1 MGDAGSSNREGVMS
15 EDNTSQEQDG
25 ADETE
30 ALWAAR
36 ERRMA
41 LQEAMAGVEW
51 AIAAPS
57 GTADW
62 WTELAAALGGL
73 RRALDEHIDEVEG
86 PAGLLAELVS
96 KAPRLARSKQQMEEE
111 HVELIADLETVGEQV
126 RKGAGESDTVDVATT
141 REQVLLLLAAL
152 ARHRQAG
159 ADMVYEAYTVDI
171 GGLE

>member
-1 MGDAGSSNREGVMS
+1 MS
-15 EDNTSQEQDG
+15 EDTPAASNPEDSAEG
-25 ADETE
+25 DETE
-30 ALWAAR
+30 ALSAAR

-51 AIAAPS
+51 AIASPS

-73 RRALDEHIDEVEG
+73 QRALASHIDEVEG
-86 PAGLLAELVS
+86 TDGLLAELVA
-96 KAPRLARSKQQMEEE
+96 KAPRLSRAKQQMEEE
-111 HVELIADLETVGEQV
+111 HVELGAELDALGEAV
-126 RKGAGESDTVDVATT
+126 RQGAGEPDAVDVAAT
-141 REQVLLLLAAL
+141 REQVLLLLGAL

-171 GGLE
+171 GGLD

>member
-1 MGDAGSSNREGVMS
+1 MS
-15 EDNTSQEQDG
+15 EASDRE
-25 ADETE
+25 AEETD
-30 ALWAAR
+30 ALSAAR

-41 LQEAMAGVEW
+41 LQETMAGVEW

-73 RRALDEHIDEVEG
+73 QRALAEHVDEVEG
-86 PAGLLAELVS
+86 DSGLLAELVS

-111 HVELIADLETVGEQV
+111 HVELAGDLEAIGEKI
-126 RKGAGESDTVDVATT
+126 RIGAGEPDAVSVSET
-141 REQVLLLLAAL
+141 REEVMLLLGAL

-171 GGLE
+171 GGLD

>member
-1 MGDAGSSNREGVMS
+1 MS
-15 EDNTSQEQDG
+15 EANENET
-25 ADETE
+25 DETD
-30 ALWAAR
+30 ALSAAR

-73 RRALDEHIDEVEG
+73 QRALAEHVGEVEG
-86 PAGLLAELVS
+86 PTGLLAELVS

-111 HVELIADLETVGEQV
+111 HVGLAADLEAVGE
-126 RKGAGESDTVDVATT
+126 RIRLGAAESASVSVSET
-141 REQVLLLLAAL
+141 REAVLLLLGSL

-171 GGLE
+171 GGLD

>member
-1 MGDAGSSNREGVMS
+1 MS
-15 EDNTSQEQDG
+15 EANTPDNPAEGNESD
-25 ADETE
+25 
-30 ALWAAR
+30 ALSAAR

-51 AIAAPS
+51 AIASPS

-73 RRALDEHIDEVEG
+73 QRALGDHIGEVEG
-86 PAGLLAELVS
+86 SEGLLAELVA

-111 HVELIADLETVGEQV
+111 HVELVADLEGVGEIV
-126 RKGAGESDTVDVATT
+126 RQGAMEPDAVDVAAT
-141 REQVLLLLAAL
+141 REQVMLLLGAL

>member
-1 MGDAGSSNREGVMS
+1 MNSDDTPAALGGSPEQHTDA
-15 EDNTSQEQDG
+15 
-25 ADETE
+25 
-30 ALWAAR
+30 LFAAH

-73 RRALDEHIDEVEG
+73 RRSLDDHIDEVEG
-86 PAGLLAELVS
+86 ADGLLAELVG
-96 KAPRLARSKQQMEEE
+96 KAPRLAKSKQQMEEE
-111 HVELIADLETVGEQV
+111 HVELVAELEAVGEVV
-126 RKGAGESDTVDVATT
+126 RDGAGESEGAEVAKA
-141 REQVLLLLAAL
+141 REQVMLLLGTL
-152 ARHRQAG
+152 ARHRQVG

-171 GGLE
+171 GGLD